1 MSGWR
6 RWEHDRAG
14 TSPPPSG
21 RARIGTSRPLEA
33 ASRSQSTYLS
43 FLNELL
49 EAELQERQR
58 RNVEVRMKLAHLP
71 YRRTLQ
77 EFDFSF
83 QPGMDERLIRE
94 LAGLTFIGRQE
105 NVLFFGPPGV
115 GKIKSKFVCKF
126 PQLERADYII
136 RVTFDTGFG

>member
-1 MSGWR
+1 
-6 RWEHDRAG
+6 
-14 TSPPPSG
+14 
-21 RARIGTSRPLEA
+21 
-33 ASRSQSTYLS
+33 
-43 FLNELL
+43 
-49 EAELQERQR
+49 
-58 RNVEVRMKLAHLP
+58 MKLAHLP